1 MTPVDEEITRPAGR
15 VGLMVKVGVPL
26 ILVVM
31 ALEGVIAAPTTP
43 LIEEVVVEM
52 LVATISIVNVVVADC
67 APDVPVIV

>member
-1 MTPVDEEITRPAGR
+1 
-15 VGLMVKVGVPL
+15 MVKVGVPL

>member
-1 MTPVDEEITRPAGR
+1 MTPVDALMLKPAGR

-52 LVATISIVNVVVADC
+52 VGVAS
-67 APDVPVIV
+67 